1 MAIRHLRLRLP
12 AGSGAESRPPKRFL
26 AFYRRQMAFPG
37 ITVVQTE
44 CVSTHISLDVLFTL
58 PKNFLLNIFGGL
70 TRNPLLNTALVTALL
85 VYARMNVFAQNA
97 KKVIARRDD
106 MPPADRGG
114 STSVRRRIRSPHGS
128 GGLD

>member
-1 MAIRHLRLRLP
+1 MV
-12 AGSGAESRPPKRFL
+12 
-26 AFYRRQMAFPG
+26 FPG

-97 KKVIARRDD
+97 KKSYRAARRYAPRRSRRIYVRAQTD
-106 MPPADRGG
+106 PQSARLWWPGLGAARLAGPGGTDRRTDKQTGG
-114 STSVRRRIRSPHGS
+114 SRHR
-128 GGLD
+128 